1 MISINFNC
9 RAHFLK
15 IKKGVFSFITFPPCC
30 VWVVV
35 GFSWLRMDWFRRCG
49 FIITCG
55 KKYIKHK
62 SVEYTSKRKS
72 RVVAR
77 LPTTTGRKLRNGRD
91 AIRHLQLD
99 DNNTLGKVSLFF
111 LNLILFQ

>member
-72 RVVAR
+72 RAVAR
-77 LPTTTGRKLRNGRD
+77 LPTTTGRKIRKKKRTRCHSSFTIGRQQQQH
-91 AIRHLQLD
+91 ARQ
-99 DNNTLGKVSLFF
+99 KFLFF
-111 LNLILFQ
+111 F